1 MTSFLILLRYFK
13 TVLIFAGISTMC
25 LQQANAADFE
35 IGFGIHS
42 LYPFEKRIYNSNWGL
57 PIPVLKE
64 RVVLNSRLTVQL
76 SQQYFAFGSGS
87 AMSSTGVSINDGG
100 QTSTQSVSEAYERSM
115 FPVLLSVLY
124 TFPQYSRFYIGGGV
138 GLYWIET
145 RLQEQRGGAERV
157 WSERETVLGGHGSV
171 GLIPFKTA
179 RWFIIEAGAEWFR
192 VKEIRQGYGDGGD
205 GGGFYLEGRFQ
216 F

>member
-1 MTSFLILLRYFK
+1 MMRRYFK
-13 TVLIFAGISTMC
+13 ISLLFAVLFVGYVF
-25 LQQANAADFE
+25 QAIAADFE

-42 LYPFEKRIYNSNWGL
+42 LYPFEKRIYNGNWGL

-64 RVVLNSRLTVQL
+64 RVVFDNRLTIQL

-87 AMSSTGVSINDGG
+87 AMGGAGVSSSGETITVMN
-100 QTSTQSVSEAYERSM
+100 VSETYKREM
-115 FPVLLSVLY
+115 FPVLLSILY
-124 TFPQYSRFYIGGGV
+124 TPPQYSRFYIGGGI

-145 RLQEQRGGAERV
+145 RLKEQQGETERV
-157 WSERETVLGGHGSV
+157 WSEKETVSGGHGSV
-171 GLIPFKTA
+171 GFIPFKNV

-205 GGGFYLEGRFQ
+205 GGGFYLEGRLQ